1 MAASAPQAK
10 PADPRPSTP
19 PRRSVRLALAL
30 GVTAALLAVA
40 SAAGAQQSGQHQR
53 TAYQQTNLVSDIPGL
68 AAITDPNVV
77 NPWGLVAGPTTPI
90 WSNDNGTGLSTLYSG
105 AVNGSTPAIVPVV
118 VRVPGGADTG
128 IVFNA
133 APGFTVSAGGV
144 TAPAR
149 FIFVTEAGTLSGW
162 APNVP
167 LNGDAQLK
175 ATVEGAV
182 YKGLANLTTESG
194 TFLYAANFSAGRI
207 DVFDSNWNMV
217 SSEGGFRDRHL
228 PRGYAPFNIQALD
241 GKLYVAFAKRDQAG
255 TDEVAGQGRGFVDVF
270 DSSGRLLDRLIRRG
284 ELNAPWGLVI
294 APDGFGEFSGDLL
307 VGNFGD
313 GRIHAYDPRNGD
325 FRGELRDQHGRG
337 IVIDGL
343 WALRF
348 GNGVFGDPTDLV
360 FSAGID
366 DEAHG
371 LLGIIE
377 AAAS

>member
-1 MAASAPQAK
+1 
-10 PADPRPSTP
+10 
-19 PRRSVRLALAL
+19 
-30 GVTAALLAVA
+30 
-40 SAAGAQQSGQHQR
+40 
-53 TAYQQTNLVSDIPGL
+53 
-68 AAITDPNVV
+68 V

-90 WSNDNGTGLSTLYSG
+90 WSNDNGTGLSTLCSG
-105 AVNGSTPAIVPVV
+105 GVNGSTPAIVPLV

-133 APGFTVSAGGV
+133 TPGFTVSAGGV

-149 FIFVTEAGTLSGW
+149 FIFATEAGTISGW

-175 ATVEGAV
+175 ATVNGAN
-182 YKGLANLTTESG
+182 YKGLANLTTERG
-194 TFLYAANFSAGRI
+194 AFLYAANFSAGRI
-207 DVFDSNWNMV
+207 DVFDSDWNQV
-217 SSEGGFRDRHL
+217 PSEGGFRDSHL
-228 PRGYAPFNIQALD
+228 PSGFAPFNIQAL
-241 GKLYVAFAKRDQAG
+241 GGRLYVAFAKQDREG
-255 TDEVAGQGRGFVDVF
+255 TDEVAGRGLGFVDVF
-270 DSSGRLLDRLIRRG
+270 DANGHLLNRLIRRG
-284 ELNAPWGLVI
+284 QLNAPWGLVI
-294 APDGFGEFSGDLL
+294 APEGFGQFSGDLL

-313 GRIHAYDPRNGD
+313 GRIHAYDARTGN
-325 FRGELRDQHGRG
+325 FRGQLRDQRGQG

-348 GNGVFGDPTDLV
+348 GNGVLGDPTDLV

-377 AAAS
+377 PVSG